1 MNIELYYLRIFN
13 IKSSLVAQMVVC
25 LQCGRPGFH
34 PWVRK
39 VPWRRAWQPTSVFL
53 PGKAHG
59 WRSLAGYSPWGH
71 KKSDTT
77 ELLTLSL
84 ST

>member
-1 MNIELYYLRIFN
+1 MNIELYYLRIVN

-25 LQCGRPGFH
+25 LRCGGPGFH

-39 VPWRRAWQPTSVFL
+39 VSWSRAWQPTSVFL
-53 PGKAHG
+53 PGKSNG

-71 KKSDTT
+71 RKSDTT
-77 ELLTLSL
+77 KQLTL
-84 ST
+84 